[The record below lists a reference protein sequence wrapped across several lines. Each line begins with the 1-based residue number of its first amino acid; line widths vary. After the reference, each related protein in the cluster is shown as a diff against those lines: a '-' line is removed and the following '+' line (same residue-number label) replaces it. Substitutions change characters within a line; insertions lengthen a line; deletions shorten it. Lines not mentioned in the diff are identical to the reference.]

1 MHGEEI
7 NQKIVK
13 LDKRLV
19 EHHISIGDIEWSQDK
34 INEKFTETL
43 KTVEKTK
50 VLVEALKTDIED
62 VRERK
67 LDTRIFEE
75 QSAHLRNGLELLQ
88 KRVTHDEYE
97 MNEFSQFM
105 IRYMPLRF
113 QNYVTSILGNCLDH
127 RGLENLK

>member
-113 QNYVTSILGNCLDH
+113 QNYVT
-127 RGLENLK
+127 